1 MGTNGFLRLPVE
13 LIKLSRPIGNE
24 HTFAPYSFAEGHHH
38 YFRPS
43 FALDTGVCRDL
54 DATCRYTFAAEC
66 NGLLLFLRS
75 ADCKG
80 VDHQP
85 FEHST
90 SHMCG
95 WCLLSDELLCPTDEL
110 LCGVHSWANQA
121 LTSEAMKDQT
131 NFPYEHLYS
140 GLLEEEVAS
149 DGGII
154 LRPKANQP
162 PEVWRATW

>member
-1 MGTNGFLRLPVE
+1 MSARDVFIELKERCPSARIARAQEPGFLSSGARKWRRPPALQPGS
-13 LIKLSRPIGNE
+13 LS
-24 HTFAPYSFAEGHHH
+24 HA
-38 YFRPS
+38 
-43 FALDTGVCRDL
+43 CR
-54 DATCRYTFAAEC
+54 
-66 NGLLLFLRS
+66 
-75 ADCKG
+75 ADQSSSR
-80 VDHQP
+80 VQ
-85 FEHST
+85 
-90 SHMCG
+90 
-95 WCLLSDELLCPTDEL
+95 
-110 LCGVHSWANQA
+110 VHSWANQA